1 MVKLSSVLL
10 NPWDIPIALHIL
22 STGLKVC
29 AGEGMMI
36 WVLNIDVAIA
46 AIRNAFNPLTC
57 TVELYDY
64 QKVIRLRVFGPDNT
78 AVLSIPSLS
87 VRDVVDPSI
96 LRAELQQAR
105 ALVETKGFRLS
116 KSWTLPSWQTYI
128 PRGNQST

>member
-1 MVKLSSVLL
+1 
-10 NPWDIPIALHIL
+10 
-22 STGLKVC
+22 
-29 AGEGMMI
+29 MMI
-36 WVLNIDVAIA
+36 WVLNIDVAIG
-46 AIRNAFNPLTC
+46 AIRNAFSPLTC

-64 QKVIRLRVFGPDNT
+64 QKLIRFRVFGPDNT

-105 ALVETKGFRLS
+105 ALVETKGFRL

>member
-1 MVKLSSVLL
+1 
-10 NPWDIPIALHIL
+10 
-22 STGLKVC
+22 
-29 AGEGMMI
+29 MI
-36 WVLNIDVAIA
+36 WLLNIDVAIV

-64 QKVIRLRVFGPDNT
+64 QKVIRFRVFGPDNT
-78 AVLSIPSLS
+78 AVLSIQSLS

-105 ALVETKGFRLS
+105 ALVETKGFRL

-128 PRGNQST
+128 PRDNQLT